1 MIGYSF
7 YWLLAWYLLPALICL
22 CHPPP
27 NRSTIKIDKK
37 DGNKIFKLNNNQF
50 NDKDIKYIQNYLLNQ
65 IEILLT
71 CPNENIKYMLNY
83 IVVGGL
89 SLVIPEIKEQ
99 YPDFCFAF

>member
-1 MIGYSF
+1 M
-7 YWLLAWYLLPALICL
+7 
-22 CHPPP
+22 
-27 NRSTIKIDKK
+27 KKKK
-37 DGNKIFKLNNNQF
+37 DTKKKPFWKKPLLITKKTIEQDL

>member
-1 MIGYSF
+1 MESLKKLNYEIKDF
-7 YWLLAWYLLPALICL
+7 YYQNISLE
-22 CHPPP
+22 
-27 NRSTIKIDKK
+27 NRIKIDKK